1 MRAIY
6 LMGTNVYLRA
16 MIESDKECGIA
27 WFNSGLPLSGFGNHY
42 PINAA
47 HAETVLKDENSGAWA
62 MGGNRRYAIVRN
74 DGDEVVGSFVEEAN
88 YPTIARIG
96 LHMAP
101 MLADADRLQ
110 AEALRLVIP
119 WLRDERQFRLVQIYL
134 PADQS
139 ETIAAAATLDMT
151 EVVRLRR
158 HVARPSERVDLVMY
172 EAVNARWAGVH
183 A

>member
-6 LMGTNVYLRA
+6 LMGTKVYLRA

-47 HAETVLKDENSGAWA
+47 QAETVLKEENTGAW
-62 MGGNRRYAIVRN
+62 GGNRRYAIVRN
-74 DGDEVVGSFVEEAN
+74 DGEAVVGSFVEESN
-88 YPTIARIG
+88 YPTTARIG
-96 LHMAP
+96 IHMAP
-101 MLADADRLQ
+101 MLPDADGLQ
-110 AEALRLVIP
+110 AEALSLVIP

-134 PADQS
+134 PDDQR
-139 ETIAAAATLDMT
+139 ETIAAAAKLDMT

-158 HVARPSERVDLVMY
+158 HVARPGERVDLVMY
-172 EAVNARWAGVH
+172 EAVNPRWAGVN

>member
-6 LMGTNVYLRA
+6 LMGTKVYLRA

-47 HAETVLKDENSGAWA
+47 QAETVLKEENTGAW
-62 MGGNRRYAIVRN
+62 GGNRRYAIVRN
-74 DGDEVVGSFVEEAN
+74 DGEAVVGSFVEESN
-88 YPTIARIG
+88 YPTTARIG
-96 LHMAP
+96 IHMAP
-101 MLADADRLQ
+101 MLPDADGLQ
-110 AEALRLVIP
+110 AEALSLVIP

-134 PADQS
+134 AADQT
-139 ETIAAAATLDMT
+139 ETIAAAEAVNMT

-158 HVARPSERVDLVMY
+158 HVARPGSRVDLVMY
-172 EAVNARWAGVH
+172 EAVNPRWAGVH